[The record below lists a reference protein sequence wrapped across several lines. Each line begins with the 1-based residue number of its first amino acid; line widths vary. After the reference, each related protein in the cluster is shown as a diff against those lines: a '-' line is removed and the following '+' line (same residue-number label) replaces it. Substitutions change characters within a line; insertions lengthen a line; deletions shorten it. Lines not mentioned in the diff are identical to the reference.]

1 MQSLLQLTD
10 TQISTWVASFMLPLF
25 RVASMLMVMPVF
37 GTTLVSRRVRLYFAV
52 AITVCIAPGLPPMPA
67 VNPLALSGWLLIGEQ
82 ILVGAVL
89 GFSLQLFFQAF
100 AVAGQIVAIQMGMGF
115 ASMVD
120 PANGVSVAVIGQFFT
135 MLVTLLFLSMNG
147 HLVVFEVLTESF
159 TTLPVG
165 GGLMTAQYWEL
176 AGKLGWVLGAA
187 LLLVLPA
194 VTALLVVNIAFGVM
208 TRAAPQLNIFSI
220 GFPLTLVL
228 GLFIVWV
235 GLADILN
242 QYQPLA
248 SRPCSCYANWHRRA
262 EAWLRAKAV
271 RTKQKTPRRNAK
283 GLP

>member
-37 GTTLVSRRVRLYFAV
+37 GTTLIPRRVRLYFAV
-52 AITVCIAPGLPPMPA
+52 AITVVITPALPPMPA
-67 VNPLALSGWLLIGEQ
+67 VSPLDLSGLLLIGEQ

-100 AVAGQIVAIQMGMGF
+100 AVAGQIVAVQMGMGF
-115 ASMVD
+115 ASMID
-120 PANGVSVAVIGQFFT
+120 PTNGVSVAVIGQFFT

-165 GGLMTAQYWEL
+165 GGLMVEHYWEL

-194 VTALLVVNIAFGVM
+194 ITALLVVNIAFGVM

-228 GLFIVWV
+228 GMVILWITL
-235 GLADILN
+235 GDILN

-248 SRPCSCYANWHRRA
+248 VNALQL
-262 EAWLRAKAV
+262 LRDLVKA
-271 RTKQKTPRRNAK
+271 R
-283 GLP
+283 